1 MCKAYLPDSYCVSN
15 HSRLQY
21 ALHLLK
27 VGFFSQNHLA
37 QLQNRHE
44 QSAKWFGASPSGRSQ
59 YVYASLV
66 LKGLQLMLEYTHLLS
81 LLALRNNHTTAV
93 TGLEVQKHWNR
104 MFAVRDD
111 GRTAA

>member
-1 MCKAYLPDSYCVSN
+1 VCKAYLPASYCVSN

-44 QSAKWFGASPSGRSQ
+44 QSAKWFGASPSGRSR
-59 YVYASLV
+59 YVYAILV
-66 LKGLQLMLEYTHLLS
+66 LKELQSKHLLS
-81 LLALRNNHTTAV
+81 FGLENTQTTAV
-93 TGLEVQKHWNR
+93 TELEVKK
-104 MFAVRDD
+104 V
-111 GRTAA
+111 